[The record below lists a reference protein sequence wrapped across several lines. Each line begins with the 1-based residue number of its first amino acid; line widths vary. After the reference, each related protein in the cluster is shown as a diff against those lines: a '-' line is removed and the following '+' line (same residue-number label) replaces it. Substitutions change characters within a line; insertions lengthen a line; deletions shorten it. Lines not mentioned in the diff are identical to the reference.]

1 MRWMLAL
8 FLVGSMAMSAEAQP
22 VADQRPVPQD
32 FFAKQYVA
40 GLTGFGIGA
49 LGGAAASTLFIKDG
63 DEGFHQLGTLLG
75 GVIIG
80 GVIGSSIVV
89 YRYSNAAGFTSSY
102 PLTLVGSVA
111 GILGGPALFL
121 TVPLGS
127 VWGYNAV
134 RKPR

>member
-1 MRWMLAL
+1 MLAL
-8 FLVGSMAMSAEAQP
+8 ALLLPSVMSAQLPPVTPPQP
-22 VADQRPVPQD
+22 VSQD
-32 FFAKQYVA
+32 LFAKQYVA
-40 GLTGFGIGA
+40 GLAGFGIGA
-49 LGGAAASTLFIKDG
+49 LGGAAVSTLFIKD
-63 DEGFHQLGTLLG
+63 DEEGFTQLGTLLG

-80 GVIGSSIVV
+80 GVIGSSITV
-89 YRYSNAAGFTSSY
+89 YRYSNARGFTSSY

-111 GILGGPALFL
+111 GIFGGPALFL